1 MRTSLYQIVLVT
13 CLSWAWWS
21 TQAQS
26 GSSLVGTWQ
35 YSQAGE
41 VQTLILNGDGTG
53 SLNSEN
59 LQYQIQ
65 GNLLAVTTSSGT
77 VVYTFGLQGNKLSVT
92 GGDIEG
98 LMVFVKLEQS
108 SRAPAQ
114 QPSFSSTSKDLL
126 GTWSGEGEVIEFRSS
141 GICRYNEILI
151 PYRISQGHVILQ
163 ASTGDISFAYT
174 VKAGR
179 LVLAANGQ
187 QAVYQKISEVAPSSP
202 VTKKERNPADLVGQ
216 WCYLKSSTG
225 TFSGRC
231 ITLNADGTYRYTEER
246 SMSVQTEEISGGTA
260 SQGSDSGT
268 WYVQGDRLYYQ
279 STTRGSGSYRLERR
293 NHPKNV
299 NDPMIVLD
307 DEPFVTTTQRPPWR

>member
-1 MRTSLYQIVLVT
+1 MRTSLYQIILVG
-13 CLSWAWWS
+13 CLSWVGWS

-26 GSSLVGTWQ
+26 ESSLVGTWQ
-35 YSQAGE
+35 YSQEGE
-41 VQTLILNGDGTG
+41 VQTLTLNRDGTG
-53 SLNSEN
+53 SLNN
-59 LQYQIQ
+59 DQIQ
-65 GNLLAVTTSSGT
+65 YRVQGSLLSVSTQSST
-77 VVYTFGLQGNKLSVT
+77 IVYTFALQGNRLTVT

-98 LMVFVKLEQS
+98 QMVFIKLDKP
-108 SRAPAQ
+108 RTAPAQ
-114 QPSFSSTSKDLL
+114 EPSFSNTSKDLL

-163 ASTGDISFAYT
+163 ASTGDISFGYT

-179 LVLAANGQ
+179 LVLTANGQ
-187 QAVYQKISEVAPSSP
+187 QAVYQRISEAATSSP

-246 SMSVQTEEISGGTA
+246 SMSVQTDEIVGGTA
-260 SQGSDSGT
+260 SQGADSGT

-279 STTRGSGSYRLERR
+279 SATRGSGSYRLERR

>member
-1 MRTSLYQIVLVT
+1 MRTSFHRIVLT
-13 CLSWAWWS
+13 SCLWWAWLS
-21 TQAQS
+21 IQAQP

-35 YSQAGE
+35 YNQAGE
-41 VQTLILNGDGTG
+41 VQTLTLNRDGTG
-53 SLNSEN
+53 SLNSEQ
-59 LQYQIQ
+59 LQYQVQ
-65 GNLLAVTTSSGT
+65 GNQLAVATQSGT
-77 VVYTFGLQGNKLSVT
+77 VVYTFVLQGNRLTVT

-98 LMVFVKLEQS
+98 QMVFVKLDS
-108 SRAPAQ
+108 PRTAPSHE
-114 QPSFSSTSKDLL
+114 PSFSSTSKDLL
-126 GTWSGEGEVIEFRSS
+126 GTWSGEGEVIEFRSN
-141 GICRYNEILI
+141 GVCRYNETLI
-151 PYRISQGHVILQ
+151 PYRLSQGHLILETT
-163 ASTGDISFAYT
+163 TGDISFAYT
-174 VKAGR
+174 VKAAR
-179 LVLAANGQ
+179 LFLTANGQ
-187 QAVYQKISEVAPSSP
+187 QAVYQKMDVTAPSSP
-202 VTKKERNPADLVGQ
+202 VIKKERNPADLVGQ

-246 SMSVQTEEISGGTA
+246 SMSVQTDEVAGGTA

-307 DEPFVTTTQRPPWR
+307 DEPFVTTTQRPPWK